1 VSPRRAAEGLSDI
14 LPPALVAPLAA
25 HLVRLP
31 DPEGAVRLAR
41 RLAAAGALPTDP
53 SRLHALMTLGG
64 CSPYLGGLLHE
75 RPDLLDA
82 LPTGGPG
89 RGLPTREDLEEELA
103 RSRYRDSATDVP
115 TILRRFKEREYLRIA
130 LADLLRTADLAAVTR
145 ALSLLAD
152 VLIDSAVTAA
162 AAALEAR
169 HGRPTFRNERGEVEA
184 SEFAV
189 LGLGKLGGEEL
200 NYSSDIDIIYLFA
213 RDGETRGVGAAGAGA
228 ISNREFFTRLAAD
241 VTRLIGGTGSEGEI
255 FRIDLNLRP
264 GGRDGDLVI
273 SESAAVAYYR
283 GWAEPWERQA
293 LIKVRPVGGS
303 AALGRRFAEAVE
315 PLVYSPTPDPYL
327 AVEMVAMKDRIDGR
341 LSEQGHSERDVKLGR
356 GGIRELE
363 FGVQALQLQ
372 RGGADRWLRQGNTLL
387 ALHRLA
393 DRGLVGFAEY
403 AALAEAYVFLRDVEH
418 RLQLWQNRQTALL
431 PTDPAAL
438 RGLAR
443 NLWLVAPPRD
453 DEPAALA
460 VALERHRG
468 AVRAFYDSALG
479 RASQVAIAEDTSDL
493 LLDRLDDT
501 ALLGRLRR
509 LDLPGAEGLLKPVQ
523 NLRRL
528 LQPARLSPDLT
539 RALRRAGPLL
549 VQAAAGSSNPRR
561 ALLNLETLL
570 SAMLPDPEGLLR
582 LLAHREILTPAVRLL
597 GRSDLLTGLLV
608 RQPEI
613 LRALEDRGRLVRAA
627 DPDEERARLIE
638 AAEAPG
644 EPGARAA
651 ELRRRHQAALAA
663 TALRDINRLASV
675 REVVKS
681 LSHLADGAVEAAL
694 RLARDE
700 AGGLGPG
707 TRLAVIGLGRLGY
720 RELDYGSD
728 LDLLFVHE
736 TEGDDQ
742 AARRARA
749 SDLCAGVVRILST
762 HSRDGQIYR
771 VDLRLRPSGSKGDLV
786 ASPRALADYF
796 TRGADVWEMQSFLK
810 ARPVAGDRA
819 LGEQVVGDIERLILT
834 RAAAI
839 PEAELVSTVRDMR
852 ERLTAAG
859 RPDPEA
865 RRPKLGRGGLAD
877 IDFAIEYL
885 QLRHG
890 VTGPRDKDT
899 LRLLTHLASAH
910 LLGEEEMRAFYE
922 GYLFLRALDHEMRL
936 LGGAPAD
943 ALPADPRRLQE
954 IASALPEFTD
964 APESRAALYQAWD
977 LRTAAVRRAFDTVV
991 TIPGFSAR

>member
-1 VSPRRAAEGLSDI
+1 VSPGRAAAGLSAI
-14 LPPALVAPLAA
+14 LPPDLVAPLAA
-25 HLVRLP
+25 HLERLP
-31 DPEGAVRLAR
+31 DPDAAVRLAQ
-41 RLAAAGALPTDP
+41 RLAAAGALPSDP
-53 SRLHALMTLGG
+53 SRLHALLTIGG

-89 RGLPTREDLEEELA
+89 RALPTREDLEEDLA
-103 RSRYRDSATDVP
+103 RSRFRDSSADVAMV
-115 TILRRFKEREYLRIA
+115 LRRFKEREYLRIA
-130 LADLLRTADLAAVTR
+130 LADLLRTADLAAITR
-145 ALSLLAD
+145 SLSLLAD
-152 VLIDSAVTAA
+152 VLIDRAVRAA
-162 AAALEAR
+162 AADLESR
-169 HGRPTFRNERGEVEA
+169 HGRPTFRNERGEVED
-184 SEFAV
+184 SEFSV

-200 NYSSDIDIIYLFA
+200 NYSSDIDIVYLFA
-213 RDGETRGVGAAGAGA
+213 RDGETTGVGAAGEGS
-228 ISNREFFTRLAAD
+228 ISNREFYTRLAAD
-241 VTRLIGGTGSEGEI
+241 VTRIIGGAGSDVEI

-273 SESAAVAYYR
+273 SEAAAVAYYR

-293 LIKVRPVGGS
+293 LIKARPVAGS
-303 AALGRRFAEAVE
+303 AALGRRFVEAVE
-315 PLVYSPTPDPYL
+315 PLVYSAAPDPYL
-327 AVEMVAMKDRIDGR
+327 SVEMVAMKDRIDGR
-341 LSEQGHSERDVKLGR
+341 LREQGHSDRDVKLGR

-372 RGGADRWLRQGNTLL
+372 RGGGDRWLRQGNTLL

-418 RLQLWQNRQTALL
+418 RLQLLNNRQTALL
-431 PTDPAAL
+431 PADPAAL
-438 RGLAR
+438 RALAR

-453 DEPAALA
+453 DEAAALA
-460 VALERHRG
+460 AALDRHRG
-468 AVRAFYDSALG
+468 AVRAFYDSVLG

-493 LLDRLDDT
+493 LLDRLDET
-501 ALLGRLRR
+501 ALLDRLRR
-509 LDLPGAEGLLKPVQ
+509 LDLPGAEGLLRPVQ

-528 LQPARLSPDLT
+528 LQPARLPPDLK

-570 SAMLPDPEGLLR
+570 SALLPEPETLSR

-613 LRALEDRGRLVRAA
+613 LRTLEDRGRLVRAP
-627 DPDEERARLIE
+627 DPEEECGRLLE
-638 AAEAPG
+638 AACAPG
-644 EPGARAA
+644 DPGTRAA

-675 REVVKS
+675 RQVVKS
-681 LSHLADGAVEAAL
+681 LSDLADGAVEAAL

-700 AGGLGPG
+700 AGDPATGA
-707 TRLAVIGLGRLGY
+707 RLAVIGLGRLGY

-728 LDLLFVHE
+728 LDLLFIHE
-736 TEGDDQ
+736 TEGEDQ
-742 AARRARA
+742 ALERARA
-749 SDLCAGVVRILST
+749 SDLCAGVVRLLST

-771 VDLRLRPSGSKGDLV
+771 VDLRLRPSGSKGELV
-786 ASPRALADYF
+786 ASSRALADYF

-819 LGEQVVGDIERLILT
+819 LGERVVDDIERLILA

-839 PEAELVSTVRDMR
+839 PGTELAATVRDMR
-852 ERLTAAG
+852 DRLASAG
-859 RPDPEA
+859 RPDPGS
-865 RRPKLGRGGLAD
+865 RRPKLGPGGLAD

-885 QLRHG
+885 QLRHA
-890 VTGPRDKDT
+890 VAGPRDKDT
-899 LRLLTHLASAH
+899 LRLLTHLASAG
-910 LLGEEEMRAFYE
+910 LLGEEELRAFYE
-922 GYLFLRALDHEMRL
+922 GYLFLRGIDHEMRL
-936 LGGAPAD
+936 VGGAPAD
-943 ALPADPRRLQE
+943 TLPADPRRLQE
-954 IASALPEFTD
+954 IGRALPEFAD
-964 APESRAALYQAWD
+964 AGDPAAALLQAWD
-977 LRTAAVRRAFDTVV
+977 LRTAAVRRAFDAVV
-991 TIPGFSAR
+991 RIAEISGR